1 MRTSRLSCVGL
12 LLLTCITS
20 CTSVKRFRSAEYKG
34 EDNTLVDMEL
44 FGASLEQS
52 GPDQTG
58 RNLWDLSASAQT
70 RLIQIL
76 NERYPGNGQF
86 TGALNQEYM
95 LDGPGSIVDLTD
107 NKLRMVFTISRKK
120 DYSVMGEGGSRFSP
134 ADRIETVKFS
144 LAIPEEYNLSF
155 TGWNRYLT
163 EYGEIEIADMSFSRS
178 MELSGDF
185 SSEYAEAGI
194 KSSSGRREDQAVRSR
209 YLKLN
214 GSISAKQIRME
225 AEGTREIDLAG
236 NVLADVSLTFE
247 GFPERITLPVYG
259 ADGVD
264 FPHLS
269 GLNFV
274 DVYVPR
280 LRDLPDP
287 LMATLTMEYIY
298 RHVESGWKSFQEWDD
313 RVAYYSGRVSKE
325 IQLLKKEDYLPQLYC
340 LGSETEGEEA
350 IKIRSSSGVM
360 YPLQFIGYQEAG
372 RFLEWLLNFGQGPGE
387 QAQGQAQGQ
396 GQGQSQQIEAGSYT
410 LMWDGE
416 VLTSQMLTSLVKLK
430 VVPVF

>member
-1 MRTSRLSCVGL
+1 MRTFTLPLVGL
-12 LLLTCITS
+12 LLLTFITG
-20 CTSVKRFRSAEYKG
+20 CTSVKRFKSAEYKG
-34 EDNTLVDMEL
+34 VDNTLVDMEL

-52 GPDQTG
+52 GPDQPG

-76 NERYPGNGQF
+76 NERYPENRQF
-86 TGALNQEYM
+86 FGALNHEYM
-95 LDGPGSIVDLTD
+95 LDSPGSIVDLTD

-120 DYSVMGEGGSRFSP
+120 DYSVIGEGGSRFSP
-134 ADRIETVKFS
+134 ADRIESVKFS

-178 MELSGDF
+178 LELSGDF
-185 SSEYAEAGI
+185 SSEYADAGI
-194 KSSSGRREDQAVRSR
+194 KSTSGRREDQAVRSR

-247 GFPERITLPVYG
+247 GFPERIALPAYVPGG
-259 ADGVD
+259 AGS
-264 FPHLS
+264 PLNLS
-269 GLNFV
+269 GLHFV

-280 LRDLPDP
+280 LKDLPDP

-313 RVAYYSGRVSKE
+313 RVAYYSGSISKQ

-340 LGSETEGEEA
+340 LGIESEEEED
-350 IKIRSSSGVM
+350 IKIRSSAGVV
-360 YPLQFIGYQEAG
+360 YPLQFVGYQEAG
-372 RFLEWLLNFGQGPGE
+372 RFLEWLMVFGQGHGE
-387 QAQGQAQGQ
+387 QGLAQGQT
-396 GQGQSQQIEAGSYT
+396 QQIDLGSYT
-410 LMWDGE
+410 LMWNGE
-416 VLTSQMLTSLVKLK
+416 MLTSQMLSSLARLK
-430 VVPVF
+430 VIPVF

>member
-1 MRTSRLSCVGL
+1 MRTLTLPFVGL
-12 LLLTCITS
+12 LLLTFITS
-20 CTSVKRFRSAEYKG
+20 CTSVKRFKSAEYKG

-44 FGASLEQS
+44 FGASLAQS
-52 GPDQTG
+52 GPDQPG

-76 NERYPGNGQF
+76 NERYPENGQF

-120 DYSVMGEGGSRFSP
+120 DYSVIGEGGSRFSP
-134 ADRIETVKFS
+134 ADRIESLKFS
-144 LAIPEEYNLSF
+144 LEIPEEYNLSF

-178 MELSGDF
+178 LELSGDF
-185 SSEYAEAGI
+185 SSEYADAGV
-194 KSSSGRREDQAVRSR
+194 KSTSGRRENQSVRTR

-247 GFPERITLPVYG
+247 GFPERLTLPVYAPGG
-259 ADGVD
+259 AGS
-264 FPHLS
+264 PLNLT

-313 RVAYYSGRVSKE
+313 RVAYYSGRVSKQ

-340 LGSETEGEEA
+340 LGSESEGEEA
-350 IKIRSSSGVM
+350 IKIRSSSGVV

-372 RFLEWLLNFGQGPGE
+372 RFLEWILDQDPEPGPVE
-387 QAQGQAQGQ
+387 QDQTR
-396 GQGQSQQIEAGSYT
+396 QIGVGPYT
-410 LMWDGE
+410 FMWNGE
-416 VLTSQMLTSLVKLK
+416 VLTSQMLSSLVRLK
-430 VVPVF
+430 VIPVF